1 MALVYHPQASSFN
14 AARTEI
20 QLHEMRV
27 RTIHENQMRIER
39 KRERASSYGS
49 HYESSDARRERKRGG
64 SRPPAQKSHW
74 NDLEAKRKRRV
85 AKYNLYEAEGK
96 AKSSLKEGLYTF
108 KQACMKVV
116 AGFG

>member
-1 MALVYHPQASSFN
+1 MVYHPQASSFN

-20 QLHEMRV
+20 KLHEMRV

-49 HYESSDARRERKRGG
+49 HYESSDARRERKHSG
-64 SRPPAQKSHW
+64 SRPPQKSHW

-85 AKYNLYEAEGK
+85 AKYNLYESEGK
-96 AKSSLKEGLYTF
+96 AKSSLKEGLHTF
-108 KQACMKVV
+108 KQTCMKVV
-116 AGFG
+116 AGLGK